1 MELPYCNSKKNQIL
15 IIHKLTI
22 IQWQVSNMA
31 DMLGVF
37 VSLLWVIGSEVR
49 VYQRPQS
56 LSALG
61 EEDRGLDP
69 EVPLE
74 SLLGDD

>member
-1 MELPYCNSKKNQIL
+1 
-15 IIHKLTI
+15 
-22 IQWQVSNMA
+22 MA